1 MATTSVPTT
10 CTAVYNALVTEG
22 SRLTDG
28 MYERAA
34 LSRPII
40 RLQSK
45 TRGEYQLGAGLTQS
59 SVRFERS
66 FAPFTAASGDPAAAD
81 PWGTSSSMASADGD
95 AVNPCRPSTDN
106 IQFGQTTFSISPKQ
120 YALNTQDFCIRDIQH
135 GFQFAEWMS
144 KVSDALSDI
153 PTWVWARRFTSDY
166 VRMLSLAT
174 GPTTGNLLTL
184 NQTSG
189 VVQGATYSTA
199 NGGAN
204 GRLRQGILDR
214 YYARLLREGAA
225 KPSAIDEA
233 TGSAVFTLI
242 TSAETS
248 MDIIRSDDALRNDVR
263 YAYMGKGEMT
273 PLVPGVPFKKKNYG
287 GFIHEIDPYPRRF
300 ILSGGAYIEQNA
312 WIQST
317 ALPAATAGNGQK
329 WELNPAWEVAPF
341 EESIIWHEGVYKDL
355 VINTTTNIPDGWNFT
370 PRSYMGTFSPRN
382 IIDRTCNPDG
392 TQIFFRGLFA
402 SAAKPMNPNVGY
414 SFLHARCAPDATVR
428 SCYVS

>member
-1 MATTSVPTT
+1 MATTSIPAN
-10 CTAVYNALVTEG
+10 CTAVTNALMYE
-22 SRLTDG
+22 SNRLTDG
-28 MYERAA
+28 MFERAA

-45 TRGEYQLGAGLTQS
+45 TRGEYQLGAGLSQS

-66 FAPFTAASGDPAAAD
+66 FAPFTAASGDPAAAAAD
-81 PWGTSSSMASADGD
+81 PWGASANMALSDGD
-95 AVNPCRPSTDN
+95 TVNGCRPPTDSV
-106 IQFGQTTFSISPKQ
+106 QFGQTSFSITPKH
-120 YALNTQDFCIRDIQH
+120 YALNTQDFCIRDIMT

-144 KVSDALSDI
+144 KVSGALADI
-153 PTWVWARRFTSDY
+153 PAWVWARRFTADY
-166 VRMLSLAT
+166 VRVLALAT
-174 GPTTGNLLTL
+174 GSTTGNLITL

-189 VVQGATYSTA
+189 TVQGSTYSVS

-204 GRLRQGILDR
+204 GRLRQGILDK

-248 MDIIRSDDALRNDVR
+248 MDIVRSDPDLRNDTR

-300 ILSGGAYIEQNA
+300 ILSGSAYIEQHA
-312 WIQST
+312 WIQS
-317 ALPAATAGNGQK
+317 AAGTGYK
-329 WELNPAWEVAPF
+329 WELNPAWEAAPF

-355 VINTTTNIPDGWNFT
+355 AVNTATNIPDGWNFT
-370 PRSYMGTFSPRN
+370 PRSWMGTFSPRN
-382 IIDRTCNPDG
+382 IIERTCNPDG

-402 SAAKPMNPNVGY
+402 SAAEPMNPNVGY
-414 SFLHARCAPDATVR
+414 AFLHARCAPDAFVR
-428 SCYVS
+428 SCYAS